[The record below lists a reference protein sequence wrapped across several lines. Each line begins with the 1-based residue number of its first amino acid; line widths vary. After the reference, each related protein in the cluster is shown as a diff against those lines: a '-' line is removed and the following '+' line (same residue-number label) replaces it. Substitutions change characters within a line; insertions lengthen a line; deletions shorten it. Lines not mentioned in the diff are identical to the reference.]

1 MILQWV
7 ASSADTAPTT
17 LLRRR
22 DERSVRE
29 RVILNL
35 LMLSAHWYCWALLS
49 RARLRWCV
57 EECMTD
63 SLHCRCLSVC
73 ISDDL
78 FMTERACLSL
88 SACLW
93 HWPTTAVDNYNN
105 FSMISYWMGKREHEK
120 SIGRNDVK
128 CIIIGIV
135 AAGRFVCMILW
146 MSANTALKYELS
158 SVEVVTHCVIAI
170 TWLRV
175 RMPEKV
181 LVSLELG
188 WRFYLNEWAS
198 PAKSRD
204 STLLKLMVFKY
215 LLNYDSFVCA
225 GYLFCPF

>member
-1 MILQWV
+1 MRRIQLWYRRTLMEDFSLIRLTRDLQILDLTSDLWSLQGYLLAVSLLQWV
-7 ASSADTAPTT
+7 ASSADTALTT

-49 RARLRWCV
+49 WARLRWCV

-78 FMTERACLSL
+78 LMTERAYLSL

-93 HWPTTAVDNYNN
+93 HWPTTAADNYNN

-128 CIIIGIV
+128 CKMYYYRHCGS
-135 AAGRFVCMILW
+135 RPFCLHDFMNVC
-146 MSANTALKYELS
+146 E
-158 SVEVVTHCVIAI
+158 HCIKVWAKLCWGSDTLCDSDYLIA
-170 TWLRV
+170 R
-175 RMPEKV
+175 
-181 LVSLELG
+181 
-188 WRFYLNEWAS
+188 
-198 PAKSRD
+198 
-204 STLLKLMVFKY
+204 
-215 LLNYDSFVCA
+215 
-225 GYLFCPF
+225 